1 MGSWCT
7 SLESVVDSGRGY
19 EESMLILKKAGF
31 ESIEDLPRTAVGFRS
46 KTYLTLSRLLGARS
60 ENSRPGEATIG
71 SNLVEIARSRYYGS
85 PKLSNLD
92 CVQYSGGGAPEKR
105 TYYTVSIHFL
115 NIFRANR
122 ASSKATRLFLME
134 S

>member
-1 MGSWCT
+1 MKKGI
-7 SLESVVDSGRGY
+7 R
-19 EESMLILKKAGF
+19 ILKKAEF

-46 KTYLTLSRLLGARS
+46 KTYLSLPRLMGARS

-85 PKLSNLD
+85 PKLSNND
-92 CVQYSGGGAPEKR
+92 RVQYSGGGAPEKR
-105 TYYTVSIHFL
+105 TYYIVSIHFL